1 MPPFPCGSAW
11 AAVHSEGGLS
21 LHAIPP
27 KQVGRRGSWLDQTS
41 FPDDWEVAPIKK
53 KKRERERDTV
63 ASYYNFIMH
72 FQHYCLFAIHSS
84 FCLKCLFRSFFHF
97 FYWVICLFPIDALES
112 STYFWYSFLTCL
124 DTRSVCLTREA
135 PWKKQANGIAE
146 MAGDVIH

>member
-1 MPPFPCGSAW
+1 MGPAWTGHSSRPDPASPGAGRSQECCHLSSLVYPEAGVYIISKCLPSPLGVHRRQYTAEGS
-11 AAVHSEGGLS
+11 LS

-53 KKRERERDTV
+53 KKKRERERERDTV

-97 FYWVICLFPIDALES
+97 FLLGYL
-112 STYFWYSFLTCL
+112 SF
-124 DTRSVCLTREA
+124 SY
-135 PWKKQANGIAE
+135 
-146 MAGDVIH
+146 